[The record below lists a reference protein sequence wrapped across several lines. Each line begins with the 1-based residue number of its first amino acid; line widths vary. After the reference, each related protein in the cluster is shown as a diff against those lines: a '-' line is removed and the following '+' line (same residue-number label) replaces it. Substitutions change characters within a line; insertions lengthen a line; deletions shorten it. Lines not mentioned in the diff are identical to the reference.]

1 MSAHT
6 NITIA
11 AEGRDA
17 TADIQQAIDTASA
30 AGGGVVSLLAGRHV
44 SGGLHLKSGVE
55 LHLAQ
60 DAVLAPISDY
70 DAYAHTSVSVI
81 AEDSD
86 RGMIVAKGASNI
98 AVTGP
103 GRIEAG
109 GENFIIGDDEA
120 MGTYVPAK
128 RGRVSWF
135 WNPAATFALKTSSSA
150 VHQCGPCTWSIA
162 KI

>member
-60 DAVLAPISDY
+60 DAVLAPF
-70 DAYAHTSVSVI
+70 A
-81 AEDSD
+81 
-86 RGMIVAKGASNI
+86 MIMPRS
-98 AVTGP
+98 
-103 GRIEAG
+103 E
-109 GENFIIGDDEA
+109 
-120 MGTYVPAK
+120 
-128 RGRVSWF
+128 
-135 WNPAATFALKTSSSA
+135 SSA
-150 VHQCGPCTWSIA
+150 ITETRESA
-162 KI
+162 